1 MCDNKKKDILI
12 AYLFHFLYNL
22 INPVVR
28 GLNMRY
34 VYLEQQV
41 WSAFGKLRATGK
53 SDADPIF

>member
-22 INPVVR
+22 IKPVVR
-28 GLNMRY
+28 DLNMRY

-41 WSAFGKLRATGK
+41 WSAFGKLK
-53 SDADPIF
+53 SNR